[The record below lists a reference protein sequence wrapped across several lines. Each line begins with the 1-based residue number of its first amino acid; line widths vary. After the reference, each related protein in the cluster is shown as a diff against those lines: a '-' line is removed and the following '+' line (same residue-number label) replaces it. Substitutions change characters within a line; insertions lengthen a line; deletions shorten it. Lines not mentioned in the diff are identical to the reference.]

1 MPVLRSKK
9 KMYNPDDYEVLCGEE
24 MNPFVALP
32 AEREQEEIPNTGD
45 QPEKPE
51 INPRPAQPELL
62 ETHKT
67 RLWLRLGKLFRPA

>member
-32 AEREQEEIPNTGD
+32 AEREKEEVEKTGE
-45 QPEKPE
+45 QTVKPE
-51 INPRPAQPELL
+51 LNLNPAQPALL
-62 ETHKT
+62 EAPKT
-67 RLWLRLGKLFRPA
+67 RLWFRLGKLFRPA